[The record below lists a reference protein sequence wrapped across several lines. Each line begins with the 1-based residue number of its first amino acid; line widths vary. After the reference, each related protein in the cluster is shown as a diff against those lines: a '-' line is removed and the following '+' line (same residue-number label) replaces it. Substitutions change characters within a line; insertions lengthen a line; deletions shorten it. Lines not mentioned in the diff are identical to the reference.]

1 MKTPIAIPSSGRARD
16 AALDLLRS
24 VALGRVIL
32 WHAFAAT
39 WMTTIAAMPVMFFVA
54 GSLLG
59 TGGTGGPSR
68 YLAFL
73 RRRGRRL
80 LLPFWAYGVVV
91 AATMIYVP
99 LQDDRW
105 ASAGGIAVRALTWVV
120 PLVDPV
126 DSTWHGGWLSN
137 HLWYLRA
144 YLWIVVLAPLLV
156 AAARRFWFSV
166 VLLGLALAQLEAL
179 GRFGVVLP
187 GGAATRVLLGDA
199 VTYGFFALLGVAYR
213 RHGKDAVAALP
224 RWLLAVVAV
233 AAAASALAWT
243 QRYEFPDGGINGSY
257 PLIVATGVA
266 WLAAIGVVEPQLR
279 RLAERPAVTR
289 LTAAVSSRAVTIYLW
304 HPAAIVIAQAVVPD
318 RVPARPAAVL
328 AGTALL
334 VAVVLLAVGWV
345 EDLAAGRRA
354 WHLPTFR
361 LARLTMIVPT
371 TAAVLALTVPVL
383 VSPDARADGAAGR
396 GLRPPSYREALGNTA
411 FVKRTPPPDAPF
423 VLRDG
428 KLPERELQEA
438 LRRWVADNPE
448 VRAAEVSLVVQGQQ
462 WLGASDGKRATSG
475 RGLDEPFQTHSLTKT
490 FTLALVLREVAG
502 GRIAL
507 DAPMPTIR
515 GVRRPPAALGITP
528 RHLLSHTSGLADY
541 TASPSYLDDRVYE
554 PVQAVNLSLRQP
566 LLHPAGTAVHY
577 ANSNFLYLGLL
588 LEQVTGRPYG
598 DLIADLAAQHG
609 LAGTTMG
616 ESRPGWVGFSSGG
629 VISTMSDL
637 GRWGAALFTP
647 DAVVPA
653 SLLAEASRLSSLN
666 IGLGLWPLCPCW
678 IDAAGHKRA
687 SAMGHEVGYGGL
699 FHYPRQM
706 TVMIGLD
713 PPGPALTPHVEQLG
727 EELRR
732 VLRG

>member
-1 MKTPIAIPSSGRARD
+1 MTTSVANPSDGRARD

-59 TGGTGGPSR
+59 AGGTGGPSR

-73 RRRGRRL
+73 GRRGRRL
-80 LLPFWAYGVVV
+80 LLPFWAYGIAV

-99 LQDDRW
+99 LHDDRW
-105 ASAGGIAVRALTWVV
+105 ASAGGIALRALTWIV
-120 PLVDPV
+120 PFVDPV

-156 AAARRFWFSV
+156 AAARRFWLSV
-166 VLLGLALAQLEAL
+166 ALLGLALAQLEAL
-179 GRFGVVLP
+179 GRFGVAVP
-187 GGAATRVLLGDA
+187 GGAATRVLLGDV

-213 RHGKDAVAALP
+213 RRGKAAVAVLSRWAL
-224 RWLLAVVAV
+224 VAI
-233 AAAASALAWT
+233 AAGAAASALAWT
-243 QRYEFPDGGINGSY
+243 LRYEFPDGGINGSY

-279 RLAERPAVTR
+279 RLAERPAVAR
-289 LTAAVSSRAVTIYLW
+289 LTTAVSARAVTIYLW
-304 HPAAIVIAQAVVPD
+304 HPAAIVIAQAVLPD
-318 RVPARPAAVL
+318 RFPARPAAVV
-328 AGTALL
+328 AGTALVVGIVL
-334 VAVVLLAVGWV
+334 VSVGWV
-345 EDLAAGRRA
+345 EDLAAGRWA
-354 WHLPTFR
+354 WHLPTFP

-383 VSPDARADGAAGR
+383 VSPDALASGAGGR

-423 VLRDG
+423 VLRGG

-475 RGLDEPFQTHSLTKT
+475 RGLEEPFQTHSLTKT
-490 FTLALVLREVAG
+490 FTLALVLREAAG

-507 DAPMPTIR
+507 DAPLPTIR

-541 TASPSYLDDRVYE
+541 TASPSYLDDRLYE
-554 PVQAVNLSLRQP
+554 PIQAVNLSLRQP
-566 LLHPAGTAVHY
+566 LLHPAGAAVHY

-588 LEQVTGRPYG
+588 LEQVTGRPYR
-598 DLIADLAAQHG
+598 DLVADLAAQHG
-609 LAGTTMG
+609 LAATTLG

-647 DAVVPA
+647 DAVIPA
-653 SLLAEASRLSSLN
+653 HLLAEATRLSSFN

-713 PPGPALTPHVEQLG
+713 PPAPALTPHLEQLN

-732 VLRG
+732 VLRD

>member
-1 MKTPIAIPSSGRARD
+1 MTPDVAAPSTARARD

-39 WMTTIAAMPVMFFVA
+39 WMTTIAAMPVMFFVV

-59 TGGTGGPSR
+59 AGGTGGASR
-68 YLAFL
+68 YLDFV

-80 LLPFWAYGVVV
+80 LLPFWGYGIAV

-99 LQDDRW
+99 LHDDRW
-105 ASAGGIAVRALTWVV
+105 ASPGGIALRALTWVV
-120 PLVDPV
+120 PLIDPV

-144 YLWIVVLAPLLV
+144 YLWIVLLAPLLV
-156 AAARRFWFSV
+156 GAARRFWTSV
-166 VLLGLALAQLEAL
+166 ALFGLALAQLEAL

-187 GGAATRVLLGDA
+187 GGTAARVLLGDA
-199 VTYGFFALLGVAYR
+199 VTYGFFAFLGVAYR
-213 RHGKDAVAALP
+213 QRGQGAIAAVPRWALGLVAAG
-224 RWLLAVVAV
+224 AGASVV
-233 AAAASALAWT
+233 AWT
-243 QRYEFPDGGINGSY
+243 QRYDVPDGGINGSY

-266 WLAAIGVVEPQLR
+266 WLAAIGMAEPLIR
-279 RLAERPAVTR
+279 RIAERPAVGR
-289 LTAAVSSRAVTIYLW
+289 VTATISSRAVTIYLW
-304 HPAAIVIAQAVVPD
+304 HPAAIVIAQAVLPD
-318 RVPARPAAVL
+318 RSPLRPVAVL
-328 AGTALL
+328 AATALL
-334 VAVVLLAVGWV
+334 VAVVILAIGWV
-345 EDLAAGRRA
+345 EDLAAGRWA
-354 WHLPTFR
+354 WRVPTLP
-361 LARLTMIVPT
+361 LARLTIIVPA

-383 VSPDARADGAAGR
+383 VSPDARADGAGGR

-411 FVKRTPPPDAPF
+411 FVKRTPPPNAPF

-428 KLPERELQEA
+428 KLPERKLQEA
-438 LRRWVADNPE
+438 LRRWVEDNPE
-448 VRAAEVSLVVQGQQ
+448 VRSAEVSLVVQGQQ
-462 WLGASDGKRATSG
+462 WLGGSDGERVTSG

-490 FTLALVLREVAG
+490 FTLALVLREVAAG
-502 GRIAL
+502 SIAL

-515 GVRRPPAALGITP
+515 GVRRPPDALGITP

-541 TASPSYLDDRVYE
+541 TASPSYLDDRLYE

-566 LLHPAGTAVHY
+566 LLHHAGAAVHY
-577 ANSNFLYLGLL
+577 ANSNFIYLGLL

-598 DLIADLAAQHG
+598 DLVADLASQHG
-609 LAGTTMG
+609 LAATTMG
-616 ESRPGWVGFSSGG
+616 ESRPGWVGFASGG
-629 VISTMSDL
+629 VVSTMSDL
-637 GRWGAALFTP
+637 SRWGTALFTP
-647 DAVVPA
+647 DAVLPA
-653 SLLAEASRLSSLN
+653 AVLSEATRLTSTN

-678 IDAAGHKRA
+678 LDGAGNKRA

-706 TVMIGLD
+706 TVMIRLD
-713 PPGPALTPHVEQLG
+713 PPGPALTPHLEQLG